1 MAVGYTYPMSKR
13 TYLYTY
19 AGYEQLKTKEA
30 GESVKEKN
38 TEFGF
43 GMVHNF

>member
-1 MAVGYTYPMSKR
+1 MSKR
-13 TYLYTY
+13 TYVYTY
-19 AGYEQLKTKEA
+19 AGYEELKTKTEGA
-30 GESVKEKN
+30 ATKKEKN